1 MLPHAIRYLNF
12 WISGFL
18 PILLNIFSLY
28 INTSSDLLPSEFT
41 CPCICQHN
49 LYGIVLII
57 VISEIFVIITLIHK
71 TSYCSNI
78 LTLQKQ
84 VASLSLCC
92 MYQFLMVSWLK
103 YWHKMILDQQ
113 AARFR
118 KCMYIHTYYT
128 LNCRKAL

>member
-1 MLPHAIRYLNF
+1 MLQHAIRYLNF

-18 PILLNIFSLY
+18 PILLNIFFLY
-28 INTSSDLLPSEFT
+28 MNTSSDLLPSEFT

-57 VISEIFVIITLIHK
+57 VISEIFVIITSIHK

-84 VASLSLCC
+84 VASLSLC
-92 MYQFLMVSWLK
+92 YVPIFNGQLIKILTQNDTGSASSQIQ
-103 YWHKMILDQQ
+103 KMHV
-113 AARFR
+113 
-118 KCMYIHTYYT
+118 HTYILHT
-128 LNCRKAL
+128 EL